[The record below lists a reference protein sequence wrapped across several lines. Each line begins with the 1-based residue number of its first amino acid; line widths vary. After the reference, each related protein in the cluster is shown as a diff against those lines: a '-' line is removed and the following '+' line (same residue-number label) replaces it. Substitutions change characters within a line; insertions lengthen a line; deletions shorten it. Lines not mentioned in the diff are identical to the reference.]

1 MTIEEN
7 RTQSPD
13 GGSILASNV
22 ELVVRQITVQTLMLE
37 DVAPEDIDRNTKD
50 FLIDLGGTSIDA
62 LELIVSVEERFGIE
76 FPDSQLNAQLVE
88 TLAGFVKSVCEKL
101 EAKAGGGAESASS

>member
-1 MTIEEN
+1 MTSEECH
-7 RTQSPD
+7 TQ
-13 GGSILASNV
+13 ILEHGPSSATSV
-22 ELVVRQITVQTLMLE
+22 ELEIRRITVATLMLE
-37 DVAPEDIDRNTKD
+37 NVAPEDIDRNAKD

-101 EAKAGGGAESASS
+101 QGVSGGAALGSP